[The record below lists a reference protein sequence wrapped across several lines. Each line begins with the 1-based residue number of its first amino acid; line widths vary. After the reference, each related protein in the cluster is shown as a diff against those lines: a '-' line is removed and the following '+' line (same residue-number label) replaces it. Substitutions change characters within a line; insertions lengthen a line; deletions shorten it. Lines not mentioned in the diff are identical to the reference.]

1 MKDKGDR
8 VFSIIEMEEADKELY
23 AKYKLSDEEIDHI
36 EKVIK
41 PMSDSSEDFI
51 DEDI

>member
-23 AKYKLSDEEIDHI
+23 AKNSDECL
-36 EKVIK
+36 
-41 PMSDSSEDFI
+41 
-51 DEDI
+51 